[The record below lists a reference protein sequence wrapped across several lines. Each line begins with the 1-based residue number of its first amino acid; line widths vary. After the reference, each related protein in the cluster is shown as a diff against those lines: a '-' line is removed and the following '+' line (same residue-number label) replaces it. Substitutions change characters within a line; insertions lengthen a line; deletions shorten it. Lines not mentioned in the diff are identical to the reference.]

1 MSLIQLSIPPLLREY
16 VSTRVKGSSKLA
28 CKWNGRCRRSMWG
41 KVYSLYLTLL
51 IKWKPLRA
59 VLQPTPHHARTC
71 PIIESVFQPLT
82 SSIHCLGPSGAALPS
97 PTSDPSA
104 EPEQSEPPPSTT
116 MPFPFLSPY
125 EHRRWHVNNEKS
137 SPSSSWSPPTVTT
150 TMPPPRPLS
159 GGVNDLISLPDSG
172 IPYLLYD
179 LSLPPSTIS
188 TTLHKI
194 PSSRLR
200 EPAIYPPRLSITLV
214 HPNLPWSFT
223 ILARPGSAYTYVS
236 IADIFA
242 FLYAALRINATANEF
257 VGLPTD
263 ELMRRVAMAYRR
275 RYERLWRRDSA
286 ADAQQEQ
293 AEGLKR
299 VDFLLGATRFLGIA
313 PISGRA
319 DVWQLQTT

>member
-1 MSLIQLSIPPLLREY
+1 MEASARCP
-16 VSTRVKGSSKLA
+16 STH
-28 CKWNGRCRRSMWG
+28 
-41 KVYSLYLTLL
+41 
-51 IKWKPLRA
+51 
-59 VLQPTPHHARTC
+59 PTSRPNMPHHRVRFSSTNIVHPLPP
-71 PIIESVFQPLT
+71 PIRSRSSSLT
-82 SSIHCLGPSGAALPS
+82 SDS
-97 PTSDPSA
+97 SA
-104 EPEQSEPPPSTT
+104 EQEPSETLSSTN

-137 SPSSSWSPPTVTT
+137 SPSSSWSPPTAALLTT

-172 IPYLLYD
+172 VPYLLYD
-179 LSLPPSTIS
+179 LTLPPSTIS
-188 TTLHKI
+188 TTLPKI

-214 HPNLPWSFT
+214 HPHLPWSFT
-223 ILARPGSAYTYVS
+223 ILARPGSTYAYVS
-236 IADIFA
+236 IADVFA

-263 ELMRRVAMAYRR
+263 DLMRGVAMAYRR
-275 RYERLWRRDSA
+275 RYERLWRKESLASA
-286 ADAQQEQ
+286 AAAQQEQ

-313 PISGRA
+313 PIPGRA

>member
-1 MSLIQLSIPPLLREY
+1 MEASARCP
-16 VSTRVKGSSKLA
+16 STH
-28 CKWNGRCRRSMWG
+28 
-41 KVYSLYLTLL
+41 
-51 IKWKPLRA
+51 
-59 VLQPTPHHARTC
+59 PHHAPKMPHHRVRFSSTNT
-71 PIIESVFQPLT
+71 VYPLPPPLRSR
-82 SSIHCLGPSGAALPS
+82 SSS
-97 PTSDPSA
+97 PTSDSA
-104 EPEQSEPPPSTT
+104 EPEQSEALPSTI

-125 EHRRWHVNNEKS
+125 EHRRWHLNNEKS
-137 SPSSSWSPPTVTT
+137 SPSSSWSPPTVTLST

-172 IPYLLYD
+172 VPYLVYD
-179 LSLPPSTIS
+179 LSLHPSTIS

-200 EPAIYPPRLSITLV
+200 EPAIYPPRLSVTLV

-223 ILARPGSAYTYVS
+223 ILARPGSPYAYVS

-263 ELMRRVAMAYRR
+263 DLMRRVAMAYRR
-275 RYERLWRRDSA
+275 RYERLWRRDSPATA
-286 ADAQQEQ
+286 AAAQQEQ

-299 VDFLLGATRFLGIA
+299 VDFLLGSTRFLGIA
-313 PISGRA
+313 PIPGRA